1 MKQHLQQLITDTIK
15 QLQTDNQLPANLP
28 LNIQIQR
35 TRDTKHGDY
44 ACNIALI
51 LAKSTKMAPTKLAE
65 LIVKQLP
72 NSPQVIKTTIA
83 GPGFI
88 NFFIDESAQQ
98 NIIAQILNEKA
109 RFGAVNIGQGQK
121 VHIEYVSANPT
132 GPLHVG
138 HGRGAAYGSSVAN
151 ILSFTGYEVHRE
163 YYVNDAG
170 RQMNILCISVW
181 LRYLEACGEKISF
194 PLKGYQGHYVRDL
207 ASELKHQFGNKF
219 QKQAKIIFEGIPT
232 ESKNDKAS
240 QEKRVDAIVARAK
253 KLLDENYEIV
263 FQFGKNRILDEIRDD
278 LAEFDVI
285 FDNWFS
291 EQSLVQN
298 KSIDKSLTV
307 LQHNG
312 YTFEKDGALWFNSI
326 KFDDEKDRV
335 LVRNNGQTTYFA
347 SDVAYHWDKLDRGYQ
362 IIIDV
367 LGADHHGYVPRIRAS
382 MQALKL
388 NYTAFHIPLVQFAI
402 LYRHGKKVQM
412 STRSGEFVTLRQ
424 LRDEVG
430 NDAARFFYV
439 MRKAEQHMDFDLDL
453 AKSRSNENPVY
464 YIQYAHARICSV
476 FRQLTEKDFTFE
488 ENIGLQNL
496 NLLDTAQEKSLCT
509 ILNRYPETITKAA
522 EKLEPHLIANYLREL
537 ANAFHIYYNA
547 QQFIVNDTKLR
558 NARLCLITAAKQIL
572 ASGLNLLG
580 VSAPEKM

>member
-1 MKQHLQQLITDTIK
+1 MKDYLQQLIADAIK
-15 QLQTDNQLPANLP
+15 QLQTDGKLPVDLP
-28 LNIQIQR
+28 QNIQIQH
-35 TRDTKHGDY
+35 TRDKKHGNY

-51 LAKSTKMAPTKLAE
+51 LAKPAKMAPIKLAE
-65 LIVKQLP
+65 LIVNQLP
-72 NSPQVIKTTIA
+72 ISPQITQTIIA

-98 NIIAQILNEKA
+98 NIIAQILTEKE
-109 RFGAVNIGQGQK
+109 RFGTTNLGQKQK

-151 ILSFTGYEVHRE
+151 ILSFTGYKVHRE

-170 RQMNILCISVW
+170 RQMDILTVSIW
-181 LRYLEACGEKISF
+181 LRYLEACGEKFTF
-194 PLKGYQGHYVRDL
+194 PHNGYQGDYIKDI
-207 ASELKHQFGNKF
+207 ASELKHQYGNKF
-219 QKQAKIIFEGIPT
+219 QKQAKIIFGEIPA
-232 ESKNDKAS
+232 ESKYAVS
-240 QEKRVDAIVARAK
+240 REEHIDAIIAKAK
-253 KLLDENYEIV
+253 KLLMENYETI

-298 KSIDKSLTV
+298 KAIDKSLTV
-307 LQHNG
+307 LQQNG
-312 YTFEKDGALWFNSI
+312 YTFEKDGALWFNSTE
-326 KFDDEKDRV
+326 FGDEKDRV

-347 SDVAYHWDKLDRGYQ
+347 SDVAYHWNKLDRGYQ
-362 IIIDV
+362 IIVDI

-388 NYTAFHIPLVQFAI
+388 NYTTLHIPLVQFAV
-402 LYRHGKKVQM
+402 LYRHGKKIQM

-424 LRDEVG
+424 LRNEVG

-439 MRKAEQHMDFDLDL
+439 MRRAEQHMDFDLDL

-476 FRQLTEKDFTFE
+476 FRQLTEKDLNFK

-496 NLLDTAQEKSLCT
+496 SVLNTAQEKSLCA
-509 ILNRYPETITKAA
+509 ILSRYPETITKSA

-547 QQFIVNDTKLR
+547 QQFIVNDAKLR
-558 NARLCLITAAKQIL
+558 NARLCLISATKQVLI
-572 ASGLNLLG
+572 SGLNLLG
-580 VSAPEKM
+580 VSAPEQM